1 MTSILYDL
9 AFVTDFNYLT
19 LASNICKAVSQ
30 DQEITK
36 SVFQISPQPDWL
48 VSPWL
53 FNRKSMAHAQT
64 LVHRW
69 GTRTWIS
76 VLGCTDGLNV

>member
-1 MTSILYDL
+1 MASILYDL
-9 AFVTDFNYLT
+9 SFVTDVNYLT

-48 VSPWL
+48 FKPWL

-69 GTRTWIS
+69 GPEHGSQCWR
-76 VLGCTDGLNV
+76 TDGLTV

>member
-9 AFVTDFNYLT
+9 AFVTDVNYLA

-36 SVFQISPQPDWL
+36 VFFKFPLSLI
-48 VSPWL
+48 
-53 FNRKSMAHAQT
+53 
-64 LVHRW
+64 
-69 GTRTWIS
+69 G
-76 VLGCTDGLNV
+76 

>member
-9 AFVTDFNYLT
+9 AFVTDVNYLT

-30 DQEITK
+30 DQEITE

-48 VSPWL
+48 VKP
-53 FNRKSMAHAQT
+53 
-64 LVHRW
+64 
-69 GTRTWIS
+69 
-76 VLGCTDGLNV
+76 